1 MLLSAESITKTY
13 GTRVLLDRVSFYLE
27 PGERVGVIGV
37 NGAGKSTLLRILAG
51 AEAYFSC
58 KFIVSGR

>member
-37 NGAGKSTLLRILAG
+37 NGAGKSVPVNRAPSFG
-51 AEAYFSC
+51 NA
-58 KFIVSGR
+58 